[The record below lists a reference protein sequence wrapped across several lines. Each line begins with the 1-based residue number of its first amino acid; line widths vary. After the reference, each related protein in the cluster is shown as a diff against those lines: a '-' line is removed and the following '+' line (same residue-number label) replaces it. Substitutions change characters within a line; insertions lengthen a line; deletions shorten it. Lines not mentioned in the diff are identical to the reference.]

1 MGNDWRASMAEALDR
16 IRTRYDYIGRKSGA
30 PFIAITYAPEVE
42 QAALREW
49 HTQASAL
56 RPEFDVRTVD
66 VLDCTHRILDEL
78 GIDNVIDALEKPMP
92 GSDTKAELAE
102 VWVSTLARAVKDRL
116 AEPGVGRPVVSVERL
131 AALYP
136 VAGPRDIMQR
146 LWDTPGLVL
155 EGPVVVLVPGRV
167 TGPRTY
173 GFLAK
178 HEELMYRGDLL

>member
-1 MGNDWRASMAEALDR
+1 MGTDWRASMTEALER

-30 PFIAITYAPEVE
+30 PFVAVTYAPNVE

-49 HTQASAL
+49 HTQAAAL
-56 RPEFDVRTVD
+56 RPEFDVRAID
-66 VLDCTHRILDEL
+66 ALECTHGILDEL
-78 GIDNVIDALEKPMP
+78 GIDNVIAALDKPMP

-102 VWVSTLARAVKDRL
+102 VWVSTLAKAVRDRL
-116 AEPGVGRPVVSVERL
+116 AEPGAGRPVASVERL

-136 VAGPRDIMQR
+136 VAGPRDVMQR

-173 GFLAK
+173 AFLGE